1 MLIRTKVGQFE
12 LEADNT
18 QEMDRLIEWAK
29 EQGPH
34 AQSVTVQDAQ
44 ALLNHVRRNPGH
56 SKYYLSSKKGGSFS
70 KALIA
75 SQIKAGEL
83 QLHETIYEKRRGGSR
98 TTLGVYTEGAEPPI
112 YPVCMQ
118 KSMIL
123 NYVHTHNRPSFDQ
136 TVERCGVP
144 STQAKKVLTAMML
157 NEHVASEADLLVL
170 TESGKLLL

>member
-1 MLIRTKVGQFE
+1 MIRTKVGQFE

-29 EQGPH
+29 EKGPH

-44 ALLNHVRRNPGH
+44 ALLNHVRLNPGH

-83 QLHETIYEKRRGGSR
+83 QLHETVYEKSPGEFR
-98 TTLGVYTEGAEPPI
+98 TTMGVYSKDAEPFVIPWNVRNLI
-112 YPVCMQ
+112 ARYIA
-118 KSMIL
+118 K
-123 NYVHTHNRPSFDQ
+123 HNSPPFDEV
-136 TVERCGVP
+136 TERCGIP
-144 STQAKKVLTAMML
+144 RTQAKKALTAMML
-157 NEHVASEADLLVL
+157 NDVVESEAGLLVL